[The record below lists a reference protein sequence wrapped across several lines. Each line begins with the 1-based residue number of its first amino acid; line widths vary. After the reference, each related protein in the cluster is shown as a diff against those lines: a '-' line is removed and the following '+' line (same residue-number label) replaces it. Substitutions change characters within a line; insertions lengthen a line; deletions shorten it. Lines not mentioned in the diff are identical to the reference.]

1 MPITMR
7 TAASTLSLLL
17 AVTIGSI
24 DATRGAMP
32 PSDPKARL
40 APPAAPAPTITRV
53 LELQRFHS
61 DTPVSFRSIS
71 GPIAADSGYVL
82 VVEVDAR
89 SLTPV
94 DRAAPVLFAGEIA
107 AREVNRGDR
116 SGRMVL
122 LIPEVDLNATS
133 LYFGPAR
140 PLHAVSRES
149 LLEARAQRVA
159 RGAVDQVIATLAPP
173 ADGAGTAWHVSDMNE
188 LYRRAA
194 ELVIRF
200 APEESSTAAM
210 YLGATRR

>member
-7 TAASTLSLLL
+7 TAASALSLLL

-32 PSDPKARL
+32 PPDPMARF
-40 APPAAPAPTITRV
+40 APPAVSAPTITRL

-71 GPIAADSGYVL
+71 GPIAANSGYVL
-82 VVEVDAR
+82 VIEVDAR

-107 AREVNRGDR
+107 AREVNRGNR

-122 LIPEVDLNATS
+122 LIPEVDLNTTS

-140 PLHAVSRES
+140 PLRVLSRES
-149 LLEARAQRVA
+149 LLEARVQRAAQ
-159 RGAVDQVIATLAPP
+159 GAADQVIATLASAA
-173 ADGAGTAWHVSDMNE
+173 ADAGSAWHVTDMNE